1 MRKTDKNL
9 SQKLILASLSLSLC
23 GCGGWMKR
31 MAIDTTAQMVIPDAV
46 AAFYDEPDF
55 DLAKDALPGNM
66 KLIEALVKADP
77 TNSQLK
83 ALAGQ
88 MFASYTLGFIEELPS
103 PEDEPDAKKQLRA
116 KNLYTRGMNYA
127 LDALPVNSTFREAI
141 SAHDFAT
148 FKDSLALFGKTE
160 VPALFWAA
168 FSWSLLIN
176 NSMDNPNRIAEL
188 PYVEAMMKRVID
200 LDESFYYGGCHFFY
214 IAYYAGRPAT
224 LGGDPRKAKEH
235 YERALALNGG
245 KMLLGDVYYAY
256 YYAVAV
262 QDAKL
267 FKKTLNKVL
276 QAPEDILPGERLTT
290 EIAKRKAKSLLQK
303 ASDFF

>member
-9 SQKLILASLSLSLC
+9 YQKLILTSLSLSLC

-66 KLIEALVKADP
+66 KLIEALIKANP
-77 TNSQLK
+77 SNTQLK

-88 MFASYTLGFIEELPS
+88 MFASYALGFLEEMPS
-103 PEDEPDAKKQLRA
+103 PEDDPDLNKQARI

-127 LDALPVNSTFREAI
+127 LDSLPVIPSFRDAI
-141 SAHDFAT
+141 AAHDLKAFI
-148 FKDSLALFGKTE
+148 DSLALFNKTE

-168 FSWSLLIN
+168 FNWSLLIN
-176 NSMDNPNRIAEL
+176 NSMDTPNRIAEL
-188 PYVEAMMKRVID
+188 PYVDAMMKRVIE
-200 LDESFYYGGCHFFY
+200 LDEGFYYGGCHFFY

-267 FKKTLNKVL
+267 FKKVLNKVL